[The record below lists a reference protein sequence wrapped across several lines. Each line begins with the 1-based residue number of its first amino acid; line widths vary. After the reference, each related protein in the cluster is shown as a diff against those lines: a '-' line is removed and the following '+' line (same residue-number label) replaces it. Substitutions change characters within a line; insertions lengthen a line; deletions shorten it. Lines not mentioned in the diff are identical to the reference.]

1 MHSNKPQPWLKNDT
15 VRELRSRLRA
25 AERKWREKRI
35 HADLKN
41 YQLLLASFSTCLT
54 TAKAEF
60 YHSKINSLTDS
71 RKLFATFN
79 TLLNPPPPPPATG
92 LTAEALASFFTG
104 KVAAISSQFTDA
116 TCSGPTTCSA
126 PLYPSTKGA
135 IFSSFTPLTESEAL
149 TLVTCSRPTTCPLDP
164 IPTNLLQTIAPA
176 IIPAITHTINASIT
190 TESFKVVGPGAPL
203 VVEAGEDLILPCSV
217 QPNISAVDMTVE
229 WLRPDLSETDRLV
242 HLYEAHEDRNE
253 EQVKSYRGR
262 TRLFK
267 EELQKGNTSLK
278 LSAVQPSD
286 QGTYKCFVDDKS
298 ASWYDDV
305 TLHVEVNVHLK
316 VVGPEA
322 PLVAEAGDDLV
333 LPCSLQP
340 KVSAVE
346 MRVEWIR
353 LELVQTNILVH
364 LYAYY
369 EVRNEQQME
378 SYRGRTGLFKEELHK
393 GNASLKLSA
402 VQPSDE
408 GVYRCFIQSVDW
420 DGGSTIYVEVKG
432 KGFHAWKIA
441 IICISVFAIASII
454 FTAWILKDKFS
465 KKDLTPAQCS
475 AIAYMRLHSEKVR
488 TEVNL
493 KKYNT
498 SEEGYKRLIPAITN
512 CRKAQ
517 FAHCNLSEL
526 SIITVNAAL
535 QSENSSL
542 RELDLSYND
551 LEDSGLEK
559 LSDGLKS
566 SHCKLEILRLT
577 LCKVCNQSCYI
588 LRSVLE
594 SEKSTLK
601 ELDLSKNNL
610 GDPGVNQL
618 STGLKSSHCKL
629 EVLRLVACNLT
640 EKSCE
645 FLTPALQT
653 QNTHLKELDLTHNDL
668 QNSGVKVLS
677 DGLKSSHCKLE
688 ILRLVLCNLGETSCE
703 NLASA
708 LKWENSSLRELDL
721 SMNDLQDS
729 GVEMLCDGLK
739 SSHCKLEILRL
750 SGCLVTEEGCSSL
763 ASALKSNPSKLKELD
778 LTYNHPGE
786 SGMKLLSDPLCTLHT
801 LRVENDGEMWIKPSL
816 RKCVCE
822 LTLDSN
828 TAHTVLS
835 LSEENR
841 KVERVRERQ
850 PYPDHPDRF
859 DEWPQVLCV
868 ESLTGRCYWEA
879 EWSGGGAAIAVTY
892 RGIKRKGRSDECAF
906 RRNNQSWSLE
916 CSDDKGHSV
925 WHNNKK
931 TVIPPQLI
939 SSKRVGVYVDWGAGT
954 LSFYS
959 VSDPHTLTHLHTF
972 HSTFTEPL
980 YAGFGLGENSS
991 VCVYETE

>member
-1 MHSNKPQPWLKNDT
+1 M
-15 VRELRSRLRA
+15 EFLRV
-25 AERKWREKRI
+25 
-35 HADLKN
+35 
-41 YQLLLASFSTCLT
+41 
-54 TAKAEF
+54 
-60 YHSKINSLTDS
+60 
-71 RKLFATFN
+71 
-79 TLLNPPPPPPATG
+79 TLL
-92 LTAEALASFFTG
+92 
-104 KVAAISSQFTDA
+104 
-116 TCSGPTTCSA
+116 
-126 PLYPSTKGA
+126 
-135 IFSSFTPLTESEAL
+135 IFSAL
-149 TLVTCSRPTTCPLDP
+149 METS
-164 IPTNLLQTIAPA
+164 AG
-176 IIPAITHTINASIT
+176 
-190 TESFKVVGPGAPL
+190 FK
-203 VVEAGEDLILPCSV
+203 D
-217 QPNISAVDMTVE
+217 N
-229 WLRPDLSETDRLV
+229 
-242 HLYEAHEDRNE
+242 
-253 EQVKSYRGR
+253 
-262 TRLFK
+262 
-267 EELQKGNTSLK
+267 
-278 LSAVQPSD
+278 
-286 QGTYKCFVDDKS
+286 
-298 ASWYDDV
+298 
-305 TLHVEVNVHLK
+305 
-316 VVGPEA
+316 
-322 PLVAEAGDDLV
+322 
-333 LPCSLQP
+333 
-340 KVSAVE
+340 
-346 MRVEWIR
+346 
-353 LELVQTNILVH
+353 
-364 LYAYY
+364 
-369 EVRNEQQME
+369 NEQQME
-378 SYRGRTGLFKEELHK
+378 SYRGRTGLFKGELQK

-408 GVYRCFIQSVDW
+408 GVYRCVIQSFDLDDV
-420 DGGSTIYVEVKG
+420 TIYVEVKG

-488 TEVNL
+488 KELNL

-498 SEEGYKRLIPAITN
+498 SEEGYKRLIPASTN
-512 CRKAQ
+512 CREAQ
-517 FAHCNLSEL
+517 FACCNLSEL

-566 SHCKLEILRLT
+566 SHCKLEILRLA
-577 LCKVCNQSCYI
+577 LCKLCNQSCYT

-594 SEKSTLK
+594 SEKSILK

-618 STGLKSSHCKL
+618 SSGLKSSHCKL

-640 EKSCE
+640 ERSCE

-688 ILRLVLCNLGETSCE
+688 ILRLALCNLGEASCE
-703 NLASA
+703 NLTAA
-708 LKWENSSLRELDL
+708 LKLENSSLRELDL
-721 SMNDLQDS
+721 SVNDLKDS
-729 GVEMLCDGLK
+729 GIQKLCDGLK

-778 LTYNHPGE
+778 LTYNQPGQ
-786 SGMKLLSDPLCTLHT
+786 SGVKLLSDPLCAPCT
-801 LRVENDGEMWIKPSL
+801 LRVENEGEMWIKPTL
-816 RKCVCE
+816 RKYVCE

-828 TAHTVLS
+828 TAHTQLS

-841 KVERVRERQ
+841 KVLFVREHQ

-859 DEWPQVLCV
+859 DVWCQVLCV

-879 EWSGGGAAIAVTY
+879 EWSGGAADIAVTY
-892 RGIKRKGRSDECAF
+892 RGIKRKGHSECGF
-906 RRNNQSWSLE
+906 GQNNQSWCLY
-916 CSDDKGHSV
+916 CSDDKGHFV
-925 WHNNKK
+925 RHNNKY

-939 SSKRVGVYVDWGAGT
+939 RSKRVGVYVDWGAGT

-980 YAGFGLGENSS
+980 YAGFGPNDNSS
-991 VCVYETE
+991 VCVCETE

>member
-1 MHSNKPQPWLKNDT
+1 MEVLSVTLLIFSAFLK
-15 VRELRSRLRA
+15 
-25 AERKWREKRI
+25 
-35 HADLKN
+35 
-41 YQLLLASFSTCLT
+41 T
-54 TAKAEF
+54 TAE
-60 YHSKINSLTDS
+60 SL
-71 RKLFATFN
+71 
-79 TLLNPPPPPPATG
+79 
-92 LTAEALASFFTG
+92 
-104 KVAAISSQFTDA
+104 
-116 TCSGPTTCSA
+116 
-126 PLYPSTKGA
+126 
-135 IFSSFTPLTESEAL
+135 
-149 TLVTCSRPTTCPLDP
+149 
-164 IPTNLLQTIAPA
+164 
-176 IIPAITHTINASIT
+176 
-190 TESFKVVGPGAPL
+190 KVVGPDAPL
-203 VVEAGEDLILPCSV
+203 IVEAGEDLILPCSV

-242 HLYEAHEDRNE
+242 HLYEDHEDKNE

-286 QGTYKCFVDDKS
+286 QGDYKCFVQDKS
-298 ASWYDDV
+298 TSWYDDV
-305 TLHVEVNVHLK
+305 TLYVEVNVRLK

-322 PLVAEAGDDLV
+322 PLVAEAGKDLV
-333 LPCSLQP
+333 LPCSVQP
-340 KVSAVE
+340 KVSAE
-346 MRVEWIR
+346 GMRVEWIR
-353 LELVQTNILVH
+353 VELDQFNTLVH
-364 LYAYY
+364 LYEYN
-369 EVRNEQQME
+369 EDSNEQQIE
-378 SYRGRTGLFKEELHK
+378 SYRGRTRLFKEELQK

-408 GVYRCFIQSVDW
+408 GVYKCFIQSYPWNDDVI
-420 DGGSTIYVEVKG
+420 IYVEVKG

-441 IICISVFAIASII
+441 VICISVFAIVII
-454 FTAWILKDKFS
+454 AFTAWILKDKFS

-488 TEVNL
+488 KELNL

-517 FAHCNLSEL
+517 FASCNLSEL
-526 SIITVNAAL
+526 SIVTLSAAL

-551 LEDSGLEK
+551 LQDSGLEK

-566 SHCKLEILRLT
+566 SHCKLDILRLA
-577 LCKVCNQSCYI
+577 LCKLCNQSCYT

-594 SEKSTLK
+594 SEKSSLK
-601 ELDLSKNNL
+601 ELDLSKNDL
-610 GDPGVNQL
+610 GDPGMNQL

-629 EVLRLVACNLT
+629 EVLRLAACNLT

-668 QNSGVKVLS
+668 TNSGVKVLS

-708 LKWENSSLRELDL
+708 LKLENSSLRELDL

-729 GVEMLCDGLK
+729 GVEKLCDGLK

-750 SGCLVTEEGCSSL
+750 SGCLVTDEGCSFL
-763 ASALKSNPSKLKELD
+763 ASALKSNPAKRKELD

-786 SGMKLLSDPLCTLHT
+786 SGVKLLSDPLCTLHT
-801 LRVENDGEMWIKPSL
+801 LRVENDGKMWIKPSL
-816 RKCVCE
+816 RKYVCE

-828 TAHTVLS
+828 TANRVLS

-841 KVERVRERQ
+841 KVDNVGEHQ

-859 DEWPQVLCV
+859 DWWPQVLCV
-868 ESLTGRCYWEA
+868 ESLNGRCYWEA
-879 EWSGGGAAIAVTY
+879 EWSGELAVIAVTY
-892 RGIKRKGRSDECAF
+892 RGIKRKGGSNESEF
-906 RRNNQSWSLE
+906 GRNNQSWRLL
-916 CSDDKGHSV
+916 CSDDKEMCLCGDV
-925 WHNNKK
+925 
-931 TVIPPQLI
+931 V
-939 SSKRVGVYVDWGAGT
+939 
-954 LSFYS
+954 
-959 VSDPHTLTHLHTF
+959 
-972 HSTFTEPL
+972 
-980 YAGFGLGENSS
+980 
-991 VCVYETE
+991 

>member
-1 MHSNKPQPWLKNDT
+1 M
-15 VRELRSRLRA
+15 EFLRV
-25 AERKWREKRI
+25 
-35 HADLKN
+35 
-41 YQLLLASFSTCLT
+41 
-54 TAKAEF
+54 
-60 YHSKINSLTDS
+60 
-71 RKLFATFN
+71 
-79 TLLNPPPPPPATG
+79 TLL
-92 LTAEALASFFTG
+92 
-104 KVAAISSQFTDA
+104 
-116 TCSGPTTCSA
+116 
-126 PLYPSTKGA
+126 
-135 IFSSFTPLTESEAL
+135 IFSAL
-149 TLVTCSRPTTCPLDP
+149 MET
-164 IPTNLLQTIAPA
+164 
-176 IIPAITHTINASIT
+176 
-190 TESFKVVGPGAPL
+190 
-203 VVEAGEDLILPCSV
+203 
-217 QPNISAVDMTVE
+217 SA
-229 WLRPDLSETDRLV
+229 
-242 HLYEAHEDRNE
+242 
-253 EQVKSYRGR
+253 
-262 TRLFK
+262 
-267 EELQKGNTSLK
+267 
-278 LSAVQPSD
+278 
-286 QGTYKCFVDDKS
+286 
-298 ASWYDDV
+298 
-305 TLHVEVNVHLK
+305 VHLK
-316 VVGPEA
+316 VVGPQA

-340 KVSAVE
+340 IVSAE
-346 MRVEWIR
+346 AMTVEWIR
-353 LELVQTNILVH
+353 VELAQLNTLVH
-364 LYAYY
+364 LY
-369 EVRNEQQME
+369 EGFKDNNEQQME
-378 SYRGRTGLFKEELHK
+378 SYRGRTGLFKGELQK

-408 GVYRCFIQSVDW
+408 GVYRCVIQSFDLDDV
-420 DGGSTIYVEVKG
+420 TIYVEVKG

-488 TEVNL
+488 KELNL

-498 SEEGYKRLIPAITN
+498 SEEGYKRLIPASTN
-512 CRKAQ
+512 CREAQ
-517 FAHCNLSEL
+517 FACCNLSEL

-566 SHCKLEILRLT
+566 SHCKLEILRLA
-577 LCKVCNQSCYI
+577 LCKLCNQSCYT

-594 SEKSTLK
+594 SEKSILK

-618 STGLKSSHCKL
+618 SSGLKSSHCKL

-640 EKSCE
+640 ERSCE

-688 ILRLVLCNLGETSCE
+688 ILRL
-703 NLASA
+703 
-708 LKWENSSLRELDL
+708 
-721 SMNDLQDS
+721 
-729 GVEMLCDGLK
+729 
-739 SSHCKLEILRL
+739 

-778 LTYNHPGE
+778 LTYNQPGQ
-786 SGMKLLSDPLCTLHT
+786 SGVKLLSDPLCAPCT
-801 LRVENDGEMWIKPSL
+801 LRVENEGEMWIKPTL
-816 RKCVCE
+816 RKYVCE

-828 TAHTVLS
+828 TAHTQLS

-841 KVERVRERQ
+841 KVLFVREHQ

-859 DEWPQVLCV
+859 DVWCQVLCV

-879 EWSGGGAAIAVTY
+879 EWSGGAADIAVTY
-892 RGIKRKGRSDECAF
+892 RGIKRKGHSECGF
-906 RRNNQSWSLE
+906 GQNNQSWCLY
-916 CSDDKGHSV
+916 CSDDKGHFV
-925 WHNNKK
+925 RHNNKY

-939 SSKRVGVYVDWGAGT
+939 RSKRVGVYVDWGAGT

-980 YAGFGLGENSS
+980 YAGFGPNDNSS
-991 VCVYETE
+991 VCVCETE